1 VLALLSS
8 CHCLGQLP
16 KPKSPTEGN
25 NVRFKHSTSMVNGA
39 CARGAEDQRGKIS
52 FSADSILSISSRI
65 TLIDCWF
72 FEG

>member
-1 VLALLSS
+1 MLLSS
-8 CHCLGQLP
+8 CHSPRQLPP
-16 KPKSPTEGN
+16 KPKSSTEGN
-25 NVRFKHSTSMVNGA
+25 NVRFELSISIVNGA